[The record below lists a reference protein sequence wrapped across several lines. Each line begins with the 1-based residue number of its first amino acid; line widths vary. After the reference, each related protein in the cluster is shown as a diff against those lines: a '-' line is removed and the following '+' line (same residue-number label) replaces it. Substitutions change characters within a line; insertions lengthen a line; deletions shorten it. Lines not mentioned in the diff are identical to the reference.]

1 MLKLQNVTL
10 SHGQERWLRPRL
22 WQPILQD
29 INLELQ
35 QGELVALVGSSGEGK
50 SLLLQSILGLLPN
63 TMKISGQIMLDNTR
77 LTRKDQQALRG
88 NTIGYIPQSVSA
100 LNPLLKI
107 GKQLI
112 HASQINGQNT
122 THQTLCEQ
130 LSHYNLCHSTLN
142 KYPLMLSGGM
152 AKRLLMISAAL
163 SKTRFILADEVT
175 AWLDQQH
182 SEILLQH
189 LKSLCL
195 KGQGILWVTH
205 DLHLA
210 SHFADRVIL
219 LNEGTIKE
227 TVTTDTLCAGGGSHW
242 LQSLWQTLP
251 EHQFHLANRHEPS
264 YADN

>member
-1 MLKLQNVTL
+1 MLQLKNVTL
-10 SHGQERWLRPRL
+10 SHGQERWFRPRQ

-35 QGELVALVGSSGEGK
+35 EGELVALVGSSGEGK

-63 TMKISGQIMLDNTR
+63 TMKVTGQIALDKQT
-77 LTRKDQQALRG
+77 LTAKQQQTLRG

-100 LNPLLKI
+100 LNPLLKV
-107 GKQLI
+107 GKQI
-112 HASQINGQNT
+112 IKSSQLNGQNT

-130 LSHYNLCHSTLN
+130 LSHYHLCHSLLN
-142 KYPLMLSGGM
+142 QYPLMLSGGM
-152 AKRLLMISAAL
+152 AKRLLMISATL
-163 SKTRFILADEVT
+163 NPTRFILADEVT

-189 LKSLCL
+189 LKALCQQ
-195 KGQGILWVTH
+195 GQGILWVTH

-210 SHFADRVIL
+210 ARFADRVIL

-227 TVTTDTLCAGGGSHW
+227 TVTTETLSSGGGSHW
-242 LQSLWQTLP
+242 LQSLWRTLP
-251 EHQFHLANRHEPS
+251 EHQFHLAN
-264 YADN
+264 

>member
-1 MLKLQNVTL
+1 MLKLHNVTL
-10 SHGQERWLRPRL
+10 SHGQERWLRPRR

-29 INLELQ
+29 INLELHE
-35 QGELVALVGSSGEGK
+35 GELVALVGSSGEGK
-50 SLLLQSILGLLPN
+50 SLLLQSILGLLPDS
-63 TMKISGQIMLDNTR
+63 MKVSGQISLDDET
-77 LTRKDQQALRG
+77 LTAKHQQALRG
-88 NTIGYIPQSVSA
+88 NTIGYIPQSVSS

-112 HASQINGQNT
+112 HSNQLNGQET
-122 THQTLCEQ
+122 THQTLCDQ
-130 LSHYNLCHSTLN
+130 LSHHNLCHSTLN

-152 AKRLLMISAAL
+152 AKRLLMINAAL

-182 SEILLQH
+182 SEILLQQ
-189 LKSLCL
+189 LKSLCQ

-210 SHFADRVIL
+210 SRFADRVIL

-227 TVTTDTLCAGGGSHW
+227 TVTTDALCSGGGSHW

-251 EHQFHLANRHEPS
+251 EHQFHLANQSE
-264 YADN
+264 